1 MVTGFKLILGIELTL
16 VFISLLLIARWIWS
30 ANKEINFLYESL
42 QKVIDNQI
50 ILERTFIESVKGES
64 PKPPLDVEK
73 ILKTKKDIVDLINK
87 ISQINPPTKH

>member
-1 MVTGFKLILGIELTL
+1 MATGFKLILGIELAL
-16 VFISLLLIARWIWS
+16 VFIALMIIARWIWG
-30 ANKEINFLYESL
+30 ANKEINFLYEAL

-64 PKPPLDVEK
+64 TKPPLDVEK

-87 ISQINPPTKH
+87 ISHIIPPTKH

>member
-16 VFISLLLIARWIWS
+16 VFISFLLIARWIWG
-30 ANKEINFLYESL
+30 ANKQINFLYESL

-64 PKPPLDVEK
+64 TKPPLDVEK